1 MAFKEILGN
10 SRVKKTLRKALQKN
24 KVPNSM
30 LFCGPSGTGKRD
42 MALVLAKAMNCERKK
57 DDACEVCTSCKA
69 INAGN
74 FPDVIEI
81 SPEKDVIV
89 IDQMR
94 MLRKI
99 ANLKPMMGKRRVF
112 VVVDADKMKEEAANS
127 LLKILEE
134 PPLFSYIILVADNPF
149 LIMSTIKSRCQVLNF
164 TPVSKEDVGK
174 ILVEKG
180 YEENKARIIS
190 LLVHGNLKQA
200 LSLEWEEVQGKRTKA
215 WQLFLSL
222 IRKGKVALF
231 LRDYAS
237 SQRALVRDDWEQ
249 ILEILSSFCRDSILV
264 KEKGDSRLL
273 MNPDYEEEI
282 SKAETMMSLEALM
295 DCLTKIDYAIYGL
308 EKNLNV
314 NLLVSSFFSY
324 FKEWEYV

>member
-1 MAFKEILGN
+1 MAFKDILGN
-10 SRVKKTLRKALQKN
+10 SRVKKILRKALQKN

-30 LFCGPSGTGKRD
+30 LFCGPRGIGKRD

-57 DDACEVCTSCKA
+57 DDASEVCPSCKA

-81 SPEKDVIV
+81 SPEKEVIK
-89 IDQMR
+89 IEQMR
-94 MLRKI
+94 TLRKI
-99 ANLKPMMGKRRVF
+99 AYLKPMMGKKRVF
-112 VVVDADKMKEEAANS
+112 VVVDADKMTEEAANS

-134 PPLFSYIILVADNPF
+134 PPLFSYIILVAQNPF
-149 LIMSTIKSRCQVLNF
+149 MIMSTIQSRCQVLNF
-164 TPVSKEDVGK
+164 TPVSREDIGK

-180 YEENKARIIS
+180 FEEKKARIIS

-200 LSLEWEEVQGKRTKA
+200 LSLEWEEVQDKRMKA

-222 IRKGKVALF
+222 LRKGKVALF
-231 LRDYAS
+231 LRNYAT
-237 SQRALVRDDWEQ
+237 SQRALIRDEWEQ
-249 ILEILSSFCRDSILV
+249 VLEMLSSFCRDTILI
-264 KEKGDSRLL
+264 KERGDRRLL

-282 SKAETMMSLEALM
+282 RKEEAQLSLEALM
-295 DCLTKIDYAIYGL
+295 DCLAKIDYAIYGL
-308 EKNLNV
+308 GKNLNV

-324 FKEWEYV
+324 FKEREYV

>member
-1 MAFKEILGN
+1 MAFKDISGN
-10 SRVKKTLRKALQKN
+10 SRVKKILRKALQKN

-30 LFCGPSGTGKRD
+30 LFCGPRGIGKRD
-42 MALVLAKAMNCERKK
+42 MAFVLAKTMNCERKK
-57 DDACEVCTSCKA
+57 DDACEVCPPCKA

-81 SPEKDVIV
+81 SAEKDVIV

-94 MLRKI
+94 ELRKI
-99 ANLKPMMGKRRVF
+99 AYLKPMMGKKRVF
-112 VVVDADKMKEEAANS
+112 VVVGADKMTEEAANS

-149 LIMSTIKSRCQVLNF
+149 LIMPTIKSRCQVLNF
-164 TPVSKEDVGK
+164 SPVSKEDIEK

-180 YEENKARIIS
+180 YEEKKARIIS
-190 LLVHGNLKQA
+190 LLVNGNLKQA
-200 LSLEWEEVQGKRTKA
+200 LSLEWEEVKDKRTKA

-222 IRKGKVALF
+222 LRKGKVALF
-231 LRDYAS
+231 LRNYAT

-249 ILEILSSFCRDSILV
+249 ILEILSSFCRDSILI
-264 KEKGDSRLL
+264 KEKADSRFL

-282 SKAETMMSLEALM
+282 RKAETLMSIDGFM

>member
-1 MAFKEILGN
+1 
-10 SRVKKTLRKALQKN
+10 
-24 KVPNSM
+24 
-30 LFCGPSGTGKRD
+30 

-57 DDACEVCTSCKA
+57 DDACEVCSSCKA

-81 SPEKDVIV
+81 SPEKDVIK
-89 IDQMR
+89 IEQMR
-94 MLRKI
+94 TLRKI
-99 ANLKPMMGKRRVF
+99 AYLKPMMGKKRVF
-112 VVVDADKMKEEAANS
+112 VVVDADKMTEEAANS

-134 PPLFSYIILVADNPF
+134 PPLFSYIILVAQNPF
-149 LIMSTIKSRCQVLNF
+149 KIMSTIQSRCQVLNF
-164 TPVSKEDVGK
+164 SPVSREDIGK

-180 YEENKARIIS
+180 YEEKKARIIS

-200 LSLEWEEVQGKRTKA
+200 LSLEWEEVQDKRMKA

-222 IRKGKVALF
+222 LRKGKVALF
-231 LRDYAS
+231 LRNYAT
-237 SQRALVRDDWEQ
+237 SQRALVRDEWEQ
-249 ILEILSSFCRDSILV
+249 ILEMLSSFCRDSILI
-264 KEKGDSRLL
+264 KERGDRRLM

-282 SKAETMMSLEALM
+282 SKEESLLSLKALM

-324 FKEWEYV
+324 FKEWEYA

>member
-1 MAFKEILGN
+1 MAFKDILGN
-10 SRVKKTLRKALQKN
+10 SRVKKILRKALQKN

-30 LFCGPSGTGKRD
+30 FFCGPRGIGKRD

-134 PPLFSYIILVADNPF
+134 PPLFSYIILVANNPF

-164 TPVSKEDVGK
+164 TPVSKEDIGK

-190 LLVHGNLKQA
+190 LLVHGSLKQA
-200 LSLEWEEVQGKRTKA
+200 LSLEWEEVQDKRTKA

-222 IRKGKVALF
+222 LRKGKVALF
-231 LRDYAS
+231 LRDYAT
-237 SQRALVRDDWEQ
+237 SQRAIIRDDWEQ
-249 ILEILSSFCRDSILV
+249 ILEMLSSFCRDSILI

-282 SKAETMMSLEALM
+282 RKAETMMSLEALM

>member
-1 MAFKEILGN
+1 MAFKDILGN

-30 LFCGPSGTGKRD
+30 LFCGPRGIGKRD

-57 DDACEVCTSCKA
+57 DDACEACPSCKA

-99 ANLKPMMGKRRVF
+99 AYLKPMMGKKRIF

-134 PPLFSYIILVADNPF
+134 PPLFSYIILVAHNPF

-164 TPVSKEDVGK
+164 SPVSKEDIGK
-174 ILVEKG
+174 ILVDEG
-180 YEENKARIIS
+180 YEEKKARIIS

-200 LSLEWEEVQGKRTKA
+200 LSLEWEEVQDKRTKA

-222 IRKGKVALF
+222 LRKGKVGLF
-231 LRDYAS
+231 LRNYAT
-237 SQRALVRDDWEQ
+237 SQRALVRDEWGQ
-249 ILEILSSFCRDSILV
+249 ILEMLSSFCRDSILI
-264 KEKGDSRLL
+264 KEKGDRRLL

-282 SKAETMMSLEALM
+282 RKAETLMSLEGLM

>member
-1 MAFKEILGN
+1 MAFKDILGN
-10 SRVKKTLRKALQKN
+10 SRVKNILRKALQRN

-30 LFCGPSGTGKRD
+30 LLYGPEGIGKRD

-57 DDACEVCTSCKA
+57 DDACEVCASCKA

-74 FPDVIEI
+74 FPDVLEI
-81 SPEKDVIV
+81 SPEKEVIK

-94 MLRKI
+94 ILRKI
-99 ANLKPMMGKRRVF
+99 AYLKPMMGKKRIF

-134 PPLFSYIILVADNPF
+134 PPLFSYIILVARNPF
-149 LIMSTIKSRCQVLNF
+149 MIMPTIKSRCQVLNF
-164 TPVSKEDVGK
+164 SPISKEEIGK

-190 LLVHGNLKQA
+190 LLVRGNLKQA
-200 LSLEWEEVQGKRTKA
+200 LSLEWEEVQDKRAKA

-231 LRDYAS
+231 LKNYAT
-237 SQRALVRDDWEQ
+237 SQRTLVRNEWEQ
-249 ILEILSSFCRDSILV
+249 VLEMLSSFCRDSILI
-264 KEKGDSRLL
+264 KEKSDSRLL
-273 MNPDYEEEI
+273 MNPDYEKEIKKEE
-282 SKAETMMSLEALM
+282 ALLSLEGLI
-295 DCLTKIDYAIYGL
+295 DCLAKIDYAIYGL
-308 EKNLNV
+308 GKNLNV

-324 FKEWEYV
+324 FKEWEYA

>member
-1 MAFKEILGN
+1 MAFKDILGN
-10 SRVKKTLRKALQKN
+10 SRVKKILRKALQKD

-30 LFCGPSGTGKRD
+30 LFCGPRGIGKRD
-42 MALVLAKAMNCERKK
+42 MALVLAKAMNCERKE
-57 DDACEVCTSCKA
+57 DDACEVCPSCKA

-81 SPEKDVIV
+81 SPEKEVIQ

-99 ANLKPMMGKRRVF
+99 AYLKPMMGKRRVF

-134 PPLFSYIILVADNPF
+134 PPLFSYIVLVAHNPF

-164 TPVSKEDVGK
+164 SPISKEDIGK
-174 ILVEKG
+174 ILVDKG
-180 YEENKARIIS
+180 YEEKKARIIS

-200 LSLEWEEVQGKRTKA
+200 LSLEWEEVQDKRTKT

-222 IRKGKVALF
+222 LRKGKVALF
-231 LRDYAS
+231 LRNYAT
-237 SQRALVRDDWEQ
+237 SQRALVRDEWEQ
-249 ILEILSSFCRDSILV
+249 ILEMLSSFCRDSILI
-264 KEKGDSRLL
+264 KEKGDRRLL

-282 SKAETMMSLEALM
+282 RKEGSLMSLEGLM

>member
-1 MAFKEILGN
+1 MAFKDILGN
-10 SRVKKTLRKALQKN
+10 SRVKKILRKALQKN

-30 LFCGPSGTGKRD
+30 LFCGPRGIGKRD
-42 MALVLAKAMNCERKK
+42 MALVLAKAMNCERKE
-57 DDACEVCTSCKA
+57 DDACEVCPSCKA

-81 SPEKDVIV
+81 SPEKEVIQ

-99 ANLKPMMGKRRVF
+99 AYLKPMMGKRRVF

-134 PPLFSYIILVADNPF
+134 PPLFSYIVLVAHNPF

-164 TPVSKEDVGK
+164 SPISKEDIGK
-174 ILVEKG
+174 ILVDKG
-180 YEENKARIIS
+180 YEEKKARIIS

-200 LSLEWEEVQGKRTKA
+200 LSLEWEEVQDKRTKT

-222 IRKGKVALF
+222 LRKGKVALF
-231 LRDYAS
+231 LRNYAT
-237 SQRALVRDDWEQ
+237 SQRALVRDEWEQ
-249 ILEILSSFCRDSILV
+249 ILEMLSSFCRDSILI
-264 KEKGDSRLL
+264 KEKGDRRLL

-282 SKAETMMSLEALM
+282 RKEGSLMSLEGLM

>member
-1 MAFKEILGN
+1 MAFKDILGN
-10 SRVKKTLRKALQKN
+10 SRVKKILRKALQKN
-24 KVPNSM
+24 KVPNSI
-30 LFCGPSGTGKRD
+30 LFCGPRGIGKRD
-42 MALVLAKAMNCERKK
+42 MALVLAKAMNCERKE
-57 DDACEVCTSCKA
+57 DDACEVCPSCKA

-81 SPEKDVIV
+81 SPEKEVIQ

-99 ANLKPMMGKRRVF
+99 AYLKPMMGKRRVF

-134 PPLFSYIILVADNPF
+134 PPLFSYIVLVAHNPF

-164 TPVSKEDVGK
+164 SPISKEDIGK
-174 ILVEKG
+174 ILVDKG
-180 YEENKARIIS
+180 YEEKKARIIS

-200 LSLEWEEVQGKRTKA
+200 LSLEWEEVQDKRTKT

-222 IRKGKVALF
+222 LRKGKVALF
-231 LRDYAS
+231 LRNYAT
-237 SQRALVRDDWEQ
+237 SQRALVRDEWEQ
-249 ILEILSSFCRDSILV
+249 ILEMLSSFCRDSILI
-264 KEKGDSRLL
+264 KEKGDRRLL

-282 SKAETMMSLEALM
+282 RKEGSLMSLEGLM

>member
-1 MAFKEILGN
+1 MAFKDILGN
-10 SRVKKTLRKALQKN
+10 SRVKKILRKALQKD

-30 LFCGPSGTGKRD
+30 LFCGPRGIGKRD
-42 MALVLAKAMNCERKK
+42 MALVLAKAMNCERKE
-57 DDACEVCTSCKA
+57 DDACEVCPSCKA

-81 SPEKDVIV
+81 SPEKEVIQ

-99 ANLKPMMGKRRVF
+99 AYLKPMMGKRRVF

-134 PPLFSYIILVADNPF
+134 PPLFSYIILVAHNPF

-164 TPVSKEDVGK
+164 SPISKEDIGK
-174 ILVEKG
+174 ILVDKG
-180 YEENKARIIS
+180 YEEKKARIIS

-200 LSLEWEEVQGKRTKA
+200 LSLEWEEVQDKRTKT

-222 IRKGKVALF
+222 LRKGKVALF
-231 LRDYAS
+231 LRNYAT
-237 SQRALVRDDWEQ
+237 SQRALVRDEWEQ
-249 ILEILSSFCRDSILV
+249 ILEMLSSFCRDSILI
-264 KEKGDSRLL
+264 KEKGDRRLL

-282 SKAETMMSLEALM
+282 RKEGSLMSLEGLM

>member
-1 MAFKEILGN
+1 MAFKDILGN
-10 SRVKKTLRKALQKN
+10 SRVKKILRKALQKN
-24 KVPNSM
+24 KVPNSI
-30 LFCGPSGTGKRD
+30 LFCGPRGIGKRD
-42 MALVLAKAMNCERKK
+42 MALVLAKAMNCERKE
-57 DDACEVCTSCKA
+57 DDACEVCPSCKA

-81 SPEKDVIV
+81 SPEKEVIQ

-99 ANLKPMMGKRRVF
+99 AYLKPMMGKRRVF

-134 PPLFSYIILVADNPF
+134 PPLFSYIILVAHNPF

-164 TPVSKEDVGK
+164 SPISKEDIGK
-174 ILVEKG
+174 ILVDKG
-180 YEENKARIIS
+180 YEEKKARIIS

-200 LSLEWEEVQGKRTKA
+200 LSLEWEEVQDKRTKT

-222 IRKGKVALF
+222 LRKGKVALF
-231 LRDYAS
+231 LRNYAT
-237 SQRALVRDDWEQ
+237 SQRALVRDEWEQ
-249 ILEILSSFCRDSILV
+249 ILEMLSSFCRDSILI
-264 KEKGDSRLL
+264 KEKGDRRLL

-282 SKAETMMSLEALM
+282 RKEGSLMSLEGLM

>member
-1 MAFKEILGN
+1 
-10 SRVKKTLRKALQKN
+10 
-24 KVPNSM
+24 
-30 LFCGPSGTGKRD
+30 
-42 MALVLAKAMNCERKK
+42 MNCERKK
-57 DDACEVCTSCKA
+57 EDACEVCPSCKA

-81 SPEKDVIV
+81 SPEKEVIK
-89 IDQMR
+89 IEQMR
-94 MLRKI
+94 ILRQI
-99 ANLKPMMGKRRVF
+99 AYLKPMMGKKRVF

-164 TPVSKEDVGK
+164 SPVSKENIEK
-174 ILVEKG
+174 ILVDKG
-180 YEENKARIIS
+180 YEEKKARIIS

-200 LSLEWEEVQGKRTKA
+200 LSLEWEEVQDKRTKA

-222 IRKGKVALF
+222 LSKGKVALF
-231 LRDYAS
+231 LRDYAT
-237 SQRALVRDDWEQ
+237 SQRALVRDDLEQ
-249 ILEILSSFCRDSILV
+249 ILEMLSSFCRDLILI
-264 KEKGDSRLL
+264 KEKGDSHLL

-282 SKAETMMSLEALM
+282 RKAETLMSLEGLM
-295 DCLTKIDYAIYGL
+295 DCLTKIDFAIYGL

>member
-1 MAFKEILGN
+1 MAFKDILGN
-10 SRVKKTLRKALQKN
+10 SRVKKILRKALQKS

-30 LFCGPSGTGKRD
+30 LFFGPEGIGKKD

-57 DDACEVCTSCKA
+57 DDACEVCSSCKA

-81 SPEKDVIV
+81 SPEKEVIK
-89 IDQMR
+89 IEQMR
-94 MLRKI
+94 TLRKI
-99 ANLKPMMGKRRVF
+99 AYLKPMMGKKRVF
-112 VVVDADKMKEEAANS
+112 VVVDADKMTEEAANS

-134 PPLFSYIILVADNPF
+134 PPLFSYIILVAQNPF
-149 LIMSTIKSRCQVLNF
+149 MIMSTIQSRCQVLNF
-164 TPVSKEDVGK
+164 TPVSREDIGK

-180 YEENKARIIS
+180 FEENKARIIS

-200 LSLEWEEVQGKRTKA
+200 LSLEWEEVQDKRMKA

-222 IRKGKVALF
+222 LRKGKVALF
-231 LRDYAS
+231 LRNYAT
-237 SQRALVRDDWEQ
+237 SQRALIRDEWEQ
-249 ILEILSSFCRDSILV
+249 VLEMLSSFCRDSILI
-264 KEKGDSRLL
+264 KERGDIRLL
-273 MNPDYEEEI
+273 MNPDFEEKIRKE
-282 SKAETMMSLEALM
+282 ETQMSLEALM

-308 EKNLNV
+308 GKNLNV

>member
-1 MAFKEILGN
+1 MAFKDILGN
-10 SRVKKTLRKALQKN
+10 SRVKKILRKALQKN
-24 KVPNSM
+24 KVPNSL
-30 LFCGPSGTGKRD
+30 LFCGPEGIGKKD

-57 DDACEVCTSCKA
+57 DDACEVCSSCKA

-81 SPEKDVIV
+81 SPEKEVIK
-89 IDQMR
+89 IEQMR
-94 MLRKI
+94 TLRKI
-99 ANLKPMMGKRRVF
+99 AYLKPMMGKKRVF
-112 VVVDADKMKEEAANS
+112 VVVDADKMTEEAANS

-134 PPLFSYIILVADNPF
+134 PPLFSYIILVAQNPF
-149 LIMSTIKSRCQVLNF
+149 MIMSTIQSRCQVLSF
-164 TPVSKEDVGK
+164 TPVSREDIGN

-180 YEENKARIIS
+180 FEEKKAKIIS

-200 LSLEWEEVQGKRTKA
+200 LSLEWEEVQDKRMKA
-215 WQLFLSL
+215 WQLFVSL
-222 IRKGKVALF
+222 LRKGKVALF
-231 LRDYAS
+231 LRNYAT
-237 SQRALVRDDWEQ
+237 SQRALIRDEWEQ
-249 ILEILSSFCRDSILV
+249 VLEMLSSFCRDSILI
-264 KEKGDSRLL
+264 KERGDRRLL

-282 SKAETMMSLEALM
+282 RKEETQLSLEALM

-308 EKNLNV
+308 GKNLNV

>member
-1 MAFKEILGN
+1 MAFKDILGN
-10 SRVKKTLRKALQKN
+10 SRVKKILRKALQKN

-30 LFCGPSGTGKRD
+30 LFCGPEGVGKKD
-42 MALVLAKAMNCERKK
+42 MALVLAKAMNCEQKK
-57 DDACEVCTSCKA
+57 DDACEACPSCKA

-81 SPEKDVIV
+81 SPEKDVIK

-94 MLRKI
+94 ILRKI
-99 ANLKPMMGKRRVF
+99 AYLKPMMGKKRVF
-112 VVVDADKMKEEAANS
+112 VVVEAEQMKEEAANS

-134 PPLFSYIILVADNPF
+134 PPLFSYIILVAHNPF
-149 LIMSTIKSRCQVLNF
+149 MIISTIKSRCQILSF
-164 TPVSKEDVGK
+164 SPVSREDIGK

-180 YEENKARIIS
+180 YEEKRASIIS

-200 LSLEWEEVQGKRTKA
+200 LSLEWEEVQDKRTKA

-222 IRKGKVALF
+222 LSKEKVALF
-231 LRDYAS
+231 LRNYATA
-237 SQRALVRDDWEQ
+237 QATLIREEWEQ
-249 ILEILSSFCRDSILV
+249 ILEILSSFCRDSILI
-264 KEKGDSRLL
+264 KEQSDRRLL

-282 SKAETMMSLEALM
+282 RKEGSLLSLERLM

-308 EKNLNV
+308 HKNLNV
-314 NLLVSSFFSY
+314 NLLVSSFFSN